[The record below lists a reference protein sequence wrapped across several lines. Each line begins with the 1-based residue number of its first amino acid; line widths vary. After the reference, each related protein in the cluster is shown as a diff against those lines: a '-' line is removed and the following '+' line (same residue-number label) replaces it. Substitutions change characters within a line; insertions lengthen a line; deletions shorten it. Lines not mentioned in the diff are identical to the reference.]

1 MRDLSI
7 VYTRF
12 AAMILVVFYHCFCY
26 YSIWNMSIVEVEF
39 YRVMDKS
46 ISYIHIPMFVFASGY
61 LYSMLI
67 SKGRYESVSRFF
79 IGKIQRLLIP
89 YVIWGALIL
98 VLLPKRYT
106 PEMLFNGISH
116 LWFLLM
122 LFDVFCIVHL
132 TKNIWDKLEQR
143 RLLFVIL
150 SLILVYIV
158 VMKVGLVIP
167 FLSLGFAIRFLPVFF
182 IGIFFYRIQ
191 HNYNTKLIGRTM
203 KNQLNGGGK
212 IYLLALIVLLV
223 AMQWIELKIGYSGYI
238 HIISYLIGL
247 GIVVWSFYL
256 MGKIVKYI
264 KQPNMLSN
272 TIIRIDKCGMGIYV
286 LHHIVIMWLLQYDDF
301 KLLMESHFI
310 ITPIALFVF
319 VLLLSWGMTE
329 FILRIKY
336 LRFILG

>member
-1 MRDLSI
+1 
-7 VYTRF
+7 
-12 AAMILVVFYHCFCY
+12 
-26 YSIWNMSIVEVEF
+26 
-39 YRVMDKS
+39 
-46 ISYIHIPMFVFASGY
+46 
-61 LYSMLI
+61 MLL

-79 IGKIQRLLIP
+79 IGKIRRLLIP

-122 LFDVFCIVHL
+122 LFDVFFIVHL
-132 TKNIWDKLEQR
+132 TRNIWDKLEQR

-150 SLILVYIV
+150 ILILVYIV

-191 HNYNTKLIGRTM
+191 HNYNNKLID
-203 KNQLNGGGK
+203 KNDDKSANAHKGK
-212 IYLLALIVLLV
+212 IYLLIVIVLLV
-223 AMQWIELKIGYSGYI
+223 AIQWIELKIGYSGYI
-238 HIISYLIGL
+238 HVISYLIGL
-247 GIVVWSFYL
+247 GIVISIFYL
-256 MGKIVKYI
+256 TGKVI
-264 KQPNMLSN
+264 KHIELPNLLNN
-272 TIIRIDKCGMGIYV
+272 TIIRMDKCGMGIYV
-286 LHHIVIMWLLQYDDF
+286 LHHILIMWLLQSDDF
-301 KLLMESHFI
+301 ILLMENHFI

>member
-1 MRDLSI
+1 
-7 VYTRF
+7 
-12 AAMILVVFYHCFCY
+12 MILVVFYHCFCY

-39 YRVMDKS
+39 YKVMDKS

-61 LYSMLI
+61 LYSMLL

-79 IGKIQRLLIP
+79 TGKIRRLLIP
-89 YVIWGALIL
+89 YIIWGTLIL

-116 LWFLLM
+116 LWFLMM

-132 TKNIWDKLEQR
+132 TRNIWDKLELR

-158 VMKVGLVIP
+158 VMKVGFVIP
-167 FLSLGFAIRFLPVFF
+167 FLSLGFAIRFLPIFF

-191 HNYNTKLIGRTM
+191 HNYLNQNDGNPAIEKSKIILLI
-203 KNQLNGGGK
+203 
-212 IYLLALIVLLV
+212 LIVLLV
-223 AMQWIELKIGYSGYI
+223 AIQWIELKIGYSGYI
-238 HIISYLIGL
+238 HIVSYLIGL
-247 GIVVWSFYL
+247 GIVVSAFYL
-256 MGKIVKYI
+256 TGNVINTI
-264 KQPNMLSN
+264 KLPNLLSN
-272 TIIRIDKCGMGIYV
+272 TIIRMDKCGMGIYV
-286 LHHIVIMWLLQYDDF
+286 LHHILIMWLLQSDDF
-301 KLLMESHFI
+301 ILLMESHFI

-329 FILRIKY
+329 FIIRIKY